1 MPELHERNAMNALTK
16 PASPGLRTFAGI
28 AFAVPLLTACYVVP
42 VHPDGRV
49 YPPPGTTFPTPGP
62 VIMQAPP
69 APPAPLVYTAR
80 LYPANDIAARSGI
93 IAGSVTS
100 PQDGKGVFSIPYNG
114 ETLSGEA
121 TRTTSGTIHS
131 GVANASS
138 PRGAFVRC
146 TYRMNNIAQGTGDC
160 QFSDGARYQ
169 LHLGG

>member
-1 MPELHERNAMNALTK
+1 MNALTK
-16 PASPGLRTFAGI
+16 PALPGLRTLAGI
-28 AFAVPLLTACYVVP
+28 ALAIPLLAACYVVP

-49 YPPPGTTFPTPGP
+49 YPPPGTTTT
-62 VIMQAPP
+62 AP
-69 APPAPLVYTAR
+69 APAQISVPAAAPIAVAYTAR

-121 TRTTSGTIHS
+121 TRTTSGSVNS

-146 TYRMNNIAQGTGDC
+146 MYRMNNASHGTGEC